1 MFVYLISWQRC
12 MTAGS
17 STRTRSTGVVII
29 DTQFILITGIINL
42 QIRYDC
48 SITICYH
55 LNTIICSWQ
64 LNCVKRNE
72 IKAART
78 GIAPFLYK
86 GKQLLFNHWN
96 FEPKIF
102 SSDCYEGCVF
112 LPSPMNYL
120 LHHPI
125 FMHNTIGLPCSVK
138 KFLVSPFTVRW
149 NKTSL
154 KCSTEKFIYFFLSR
168 LCLPW
173 QSDVNEL
180 V

>member
-17 STRTRSTGVVII
+17 STRTGSTGVVII

-72 IKAART
+72 IKAACT

-112 LPSPMNYL
+112 LTSPMNYL
-120 LHHPI
+120 LHHSVLI
-125 FMHNTIGLPCSVK
+125 HNTVGLRCSVMK
-138 KFLVSPFTVRW
+138 LIVRPFIVWW

-154 KCSTEKFIYFFLSR
+154 KCSTKKLIYFFLSR
-168 LCLPW
+168 FCLPW
-173 QSDVNEL
+173 QSEVNEL